1 MMTLH
6 IMAEQLK
13 NELTVV
19 QMLDDEYLPIENVV
33 LLTGDEDSLDSNILY
48 VAEPEILLPIL
59 ERLENGT
66 RFMAIAVGEITIP
79 ENLRKREELVI
90 FSSSISMRQLGNR
103 LIDELFAFSR
113 WTDELRA
120 IVYRGGTQKE
130 LLRKMANRIQCP
142 VFLMNSGYHLLAAD
156 VNYSFE
162 DRYIQKLLMN
172 GYLDSYSV
180 DAMLQESRRI
190 PLHIKERVNSY
201 QIELDTGHCAMLCEI
216 WERRR
221 FLGQFLVLTEQ
232 EKANRVLAD
241 YVRVMASIFW
251 QYAAMERNGEI
262 VADNSYADLLCDLIE
277 GRIHSE
283 AELSNREQ
291 RLTPPMTPK
300 YQVMAVAFE
309 NENESHSN
317 NLLKSLNDLIPDS
330 EVIRY
335 EAEIIIFRRIRQ
347 KEELFTI
354 PKEALQQVLE
364 QERGYFC
371 VGGCSKFLS
380 SFASVYR
387 QVTDSLRLGIRLTRT
402 PEERILNVN
411 DYHLLRMID
420 LSASRMD
427 EMGERDLIYLC
438 SQQYTALYR
447 YDMEHESNLC
457 GILESYIQNN
467 CNTSQTAKELF
478 LHRNTLINKIAR
490 IEEIVG
496 GSLNNVSLRHQ
507 LYFSS
512 QLIYYIKEYRRE
524 DPYQRN
530 SKK

>member
-1 MMTLH
+1 M
-6 IMAEQLK
+6 
-13 NELTVV
+13 
-19 QMLDDEYLPIENVV
+19 
-33 LLTGDEDSLDSNILY
+33 
-48 VAEPEILLPIL
+48 
-59 ERLENGT
+59 
-66 RFMAIAVGEITIP
+66 
-79 ENLRKREELVI
+79 
-90 FSSSISMRQLGNR
+90 
-103 LIDELFAFSR
+103 
-113 WTDELRA
+113 
-120 IVYRGGTQKE
+120 
-130 LLRKMANRIQCP
+130 
-142 VFLMNSGYHLLAAD
+142 
-156 VNYSFE
+156 
-162 DRYIQKLLMN
+162 
-172 GYLDSYSV
+172 
-180 DAMLQESRRI
+180 
-190 PLHIKERVNSY
+190 
-201 QIELDTGHCAMLCEI
+201 
-216 WERRR
+216 
-221 FLGQFLVLTEQ
+221 
-232 EKANRVLAD
+232 AD

-354 PKEALQQVLE
+354 PKEELQQVLE

-387 QVTDSLRLGIRLTRT
+387 QVTDSLRLGMRLTRT

-411 DYHLLRMID
+411 DYYLLRMID